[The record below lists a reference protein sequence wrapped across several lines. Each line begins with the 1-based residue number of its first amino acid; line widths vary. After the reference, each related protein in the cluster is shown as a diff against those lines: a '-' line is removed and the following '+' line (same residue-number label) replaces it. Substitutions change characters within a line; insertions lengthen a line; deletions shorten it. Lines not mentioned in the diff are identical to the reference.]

1 MARKCCLVCQT
12 LRPRQRESNDPKD
25 LVEANMW
32 FLIAGEQITRAKNHV
47 NKTMTMKELL
57 KAEHGA

>member
-1 MARKCCLVCQT
+1 MQRRYKFSLLVAT
-12 LRPRQRESNDPKD
+12 IRRIWWRRIL
-25 LVEANMW
+25 W

>member
-1 MARKCCLVCQT
+1 M
-12 LRPRQRESNDPKD
+12 QRESNDPKD

>member
-1 MARKCCLVCQT
+1 MARKCCLVCKT
-12 LRPRQRESNDPKD
+12 LRPRQRESDDPND
-25 LVEANMW
+25 LVEAYMC

>member
-25 LVEANMW
+25 LVQAYRW
-32 FLIAGEQITRAKNHV
+32 FLIAGEQITRAENRV